1 MLYKKITLS
10 CVIFSLLFT
19 WNVSAEIS
27 NSTIP
32 VTISVQN
39 ELTREESFIRLA
51 QIYKNNIPDSYQYI
65 ELNFKDI
72 PTGSELESALQIL
85 VYTGIIQNASAQ
97 IHGYKSMNAYVFY
110 KIAEKITWTPLL
122 WKNELLETKNRNTTL
137 NDHSKLEKTIAW
149 ETSILDVYT
158 SDSTKIQQ
166 KKKILLDVYTTLKK
180 SHIDKDTIQ
189 WSELLDSAIEW
200 IAKWSNDI
208 HTVYFPPV
216 ESKNFIENLDGEYEW
231 IGAYVDMRT
240 PGVFEIISPISG
252 SPAQKAGL
260 KWWDII
266 THVWWKK
273 VTSENSLEEVV
284 SWVKWPAGT
293 EIILTVQRWED
304 TPTFEITV
312 TREKIFIK
320 EVVHERLNSK
330 TYYIEIRSFGQY
342 VSSEFIEAL
351 EAVSKEKRVKRIII
365 DLRNNGWGYL
375 EQVAD
380 MLSYMIPKW
389 EPTAVV
395 KYLKWEKIY
404 TSSGKQ
410 IIDFND
416 YEIILLANS
425 WTASASEIMIGTIQD
440 YFPKAKLIWENTYG
454 KGSVQTIRSYT
465 DGSFLKYTVAKWF
478 TGKTQTGIDGIWIAP
493 DKEVT
498 FDIESYK
505 TDNVDNQLKE
515 AREIKY

>member
-1 MLYKKITLS
+1 MSYKNITLG
-10 CVIFSLLFT
+10 CIIFSLLFI
-19 WNVSAEIS
+19 WNTSAEINS
-27 NSTIP
+27 NTIP
-32 VTISVQN
+32 VTISIQN

-51 QIYKNNIPDSYQYI
+51 QIYKNNIPDSYKYI
-65 ELNFKDI
+65 QLNFKDI
-72 PTGSELESALQIL
+72 STDSELESALQVL
-85 VYTGIIQNASAQ
+85 VYTGIIKNASAQ
-97 IHGYKSMNAYVFY
+97 IYEDKPMNAYVFY
-110 KIAEKITWTPLL
+110 KIAEKITGTPLL
-122 WKNELLETKNRNTTL
+122 SKTDLLETKSRNTTL
-137 NDHSKLEKTIAW
+137 SDHSKLEKTIAW
-149 ETSILDVYT
+149 DTSILDAYS
-158 SDSTKIQQ
+158 SDTTTIQQ

-180 SHIDKDTIQ
+180 SHIDKDSIT
-189 WSELLDSAIEW
+189 SEELLDSAIEW
-200 IAKWSNDI
+200 VAQWTNDI

-216 ESKNFIENLDGEYEW
+216 KSQSFIESLDGEYEW

-293 EIILTVQRWED
+293 DIILTVQRWED
-304 TPTFEITV
+304 TPTFEVTV
-312 TREKIFIK
+312 TREKIIIK
-320 EVVHERLNSK
+320 EVVHERLNSR
-330 TYYIEIRSFGQY
+330 TYYIEIRSFGQH
-342 VSSEFIEAL
+342 VSSEFVEAL
-351 EAVSKEKRVKRIII
+351 EAVKKEQRVQRIII

-380 MLSYMIPKW
+380 MLSYMIPEG

-404 TSSGKQ
+404 TSTGKQ
-410 IIDFND
+410 VIDFND
-416 YEIILLANS
+416 YEIILIANS

-440 YFPKAKLIWENTYG
+440 YFPKAKVIWENTYG

-465 DGSFLKYTVAKWF
+465 DGSFLKYTIAKWF
-478 TGKTQTGIDGIWIAP
+478 TGKTQTGIDGVWIAP
-493 DKEVT
+493 DKEVL
-498 FDIESYK
+498 FDLELYQADGI
-505 TDNVDNQLKE
+505 DNQLNE